1 VRARLASNKVTEYPV
16 ANRLEAIALP
26 FIACLGLSEDARTAT
41 FALFDEWRLF
51 YWFFKVCLRMY
62 FKRLRN
68 FRGSIDSQGFLDLLL
83 ELGVQHDQPSA
94 AFFRAGYKVLLAI
107 FISSGKKF
115 FCGLELFYLGIIR
128 KPSFLRGDD
137 FVVLKF
143 YRGFFPQILNGN
155 CF

>member
-1 VRARLASNKVTEYPV
+1 MVNLADEFFGHLDVRARLASNKVTEYPV

-41 FALFDEWRLF
+41 FALFDECRLF

-83 ELGVQHDQPSA
+83 ELGVKHDQPSA
-94 AFFRAGYKVLLAI
+94 ALFRAVYKVLQVI
-107 FISSGKKF
+107 FIGSGRGF
-115 FCGLELFYLGIIR
+115 LCCLEL
-128 KPSFLRGDD
+128 
-137 FVVLKF
+137 V
-143 YRGFFPQILNGN
+143 
-155 CF
+155 